1 MAPRFQFDNVGEVMK
16 SFAQALDLKDD
27 PELIARY
34 KEYHHAVWPEVV
46 EALRGIGISKMKI
59 FLLGQRM
66 FMYLE
71 APDSFD
77 PARDFAGY
85 TATERTRAWDE
96 LMRGFQQRAP
106 GAVDGEWWAAME
118 EVFDIDWS

>member
-1 MAPRFQFDNVGEVMK
+1 MK

-34 KEYHHAVWPEVV
+34 KEHHQAVWPKVV
-46 EALRGIGISKMKI
+46 EALKGIGIAKMKI

-66 FMYLE
+66 FMYIE

-85 TATERTRAWDE
+85 TATKKTQEWDD

-106 GAVDGEWWAAME
+106 GAAEGEWWAAME